1 MIQNQ
6 KQQLK
11 KCVKCENADADAWKY
26 ECYFKNYFIPLYKSR
41 EQWIGEEF
49 SAFMMIDC
57 QASAWHQKS
66 HIYFFFAQV
75 DMCGKLV
82 SVDKEKW
89 VIIRQS
95 GNVLPI
101 FRTPHSVSW

>member
-1 MIQNQ
+1 MQMN
-6 KQQLK
+6 
-11 KCVKCENADADAWKY
+11 EN
-26 ECYFKNYFIPLYKSR
+26 KNATSKIILSHCLYKSR

-101 FRTPHSVSW
+101 FSTPHSVSW

>member
-1 MIQNQ
+1 
-6 KQQLK
+6 
-11 KCVKCENADADAWKY
+11 
-26 ECYFKNYFIPLYKSR
+26 
-41 EQWIGEEF
+41 
-49 SAFMMIDC
+49 MMIDC

-82 SVDKEKW
+82 SLDKEKW

-101 FRTPHSVSW
+101 FSTPQFGILISCEVKTLAK